1 MSQLRRPVM
10 TDENKK
16 LLTKYLGE
24 RWRDKT
30 VEDVFEWQDNRTF
43 TSRADMMD
51 LYQAIVK
58 KRKWDKFLWH
68 IKWIILPNRE
78 EFVHSKDIDQWLFC
92 LSGEGHEERCQMI
105 AGWIKEGK

>member
-1 MSQLRRPVM
+1 MK
-10 TDENKK
+10 DEDRK
-16 LLTKYLGE
+16 LLTEYLGNV
-24 RWRDKT
+24 RWYGKGL
-30 VEDVFEWQDNRTF
+30 EEFNRTF

-51 LYQAIVK
+51 LYQVIVK